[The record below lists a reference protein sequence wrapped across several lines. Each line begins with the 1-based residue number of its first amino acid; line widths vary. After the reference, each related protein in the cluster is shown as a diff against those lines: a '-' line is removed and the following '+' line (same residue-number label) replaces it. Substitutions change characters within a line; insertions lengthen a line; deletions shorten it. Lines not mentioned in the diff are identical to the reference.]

1 MEENQFGGR
10 KVVRQAKVLA
20 NWSLPALSNRLRCQ
34 WYKSNNFQ
42 QGFYFQKEKT
52 LKIKS

>member
-10 KVVRQAKVLA
+10 KVVGQAKVFA
-20 NWSLPALSNRLRCQ
+20 HWALPALSNRLRCQ

-42 QGFYFQKEKT
+42 QT
-52 LKIKS
+52 LKIKSENALKKK